1 MLVHNN
7 KLNKNLLSKT
17 GEVNING
24 LYIYYYHFNRHC
36 YYVSYYFQKKINF
49 HTKHIG
55 TKQNVNL
62 NILVAKNRALII
74 RLQENLAY
82 VQKTSEEKN
91 IMNL

>member
-1 MLVHNN
+1 M
-7 KLNKNLLSKT
+7 
-17 GEVNING
+17 
-24 LYIYYYHFNRHC
+24 
-36 YYVSYYFQKKINF
+36 
-49 HTKHIG
+49 G
-55 TKQNVNL
+55 TKKNVNL

>member
-1 MLVHNN
+1 MA
-7 KLNKNLLSKT
+7 
-17 GEVNING
+17 
-24 LYIYYYHFNRHC
+24 YIYIIIISIVIVTTFLTIFN
-36 YYVSYYFQKKINF
+36 KINF

-55 TKQNVNL
+55 TKKNVNL